1 MIQPKYGNTGQDQDA
16 SRSRRV
22 TTPKF
27 TALRETIANAIVMEA
42 DGSVVLGWSGPH
54 SSTASAVTASANPV
68 IAQRKICGGLTILVP
83 GLREG
88 RCITLGSGTST
99 KEGDAFIDVEDRRI
113 ENQLPGGG
121 QDRELRPSL
130 PPDSI

>member
-68 IAQRKICGGLTILVP
+68 IAQRKICV
-83 GLREG
+83 
-88 RCITLGSGTST
+88 
-99 KEGDAFIDVEDRRI
+99 D
-113 ENQLPGGG
+113 
-121 QDRELRPSL
+121 
-130 PPDSI
+130 